1 MLGFR
6 SYTYVIPI
14 RFCSQVGGR
23 GNLQLR
29 AWELEEPADEESKI
43 FINPTPRCDSQSTH
57 HRPSADE
64 NSLEDAKI
72 DKSSKGAVPNLDE
85 IAAIAPF
92 ATPVSEE
99 KARMVAPFAEPFG
112 DGRLSMTHPP
122 FADDPRAGK
131 PLIRP
136 KVFGPERV
144 VEDPRIKIVHER
156 FLREMYILALC
167 AVMVFSAII
176 FSVPCGHHP
185 R

>member
-1 MLGFR
+1 
-6 SYTYVIPI
+6 
-14 RFCSQVGGR
+14 
-23 GNLQLR
+23 
-29 AWELEEPADEESKI
+29 
-43 FINPTPRCDSQSTH
+43 
-57 HRPSADE
+57 
-64 NSLEDAKI
+64 LEDAKI

-167 AVMVFSAII
+167 AVMVSQKSQITASREVETLRFSFHLKVFSAII